1 MEMERVEEKI
11 QKQLT
16 GDRKIIDFIE
26 DLASSSP
33 APGGGAVAAL
43 SGGLAV
49 ALTSMIYNLTVGKK
63 VYENLEED
71 IKFKLDKNLEEC
83 KHLYKEMLLYMDKDK
98 EAFLN
103 LMACY
108 KMPKETEE
116 QRKLKDATM
125 EKCTL
130 EAMKVPLNLG
140 RLSIKFYDNIY
151 FAVKYGN
158 KNLVSDGKIAAI
170 MLNACIESSIVNVEV
185 NLNFLKNKEIIERV
199 KKDIEELNIINN
211 SLKKDI
217 MNVHYYIK

>member
-1 MEMERVEEKI
+1 MEEKI

-16 GDRKIIDFIE
+16 GNREIIDFIE

-63 VYENLEED
+63 IYDNLEED
-71 IKFKLDKNLEEC
+71 IRVKLDKNLEEC
-83 KHLYKEMLLYMDKDK
+83 EHLYKEMLLYMDKDK

-116 QRKLKDATM
+116 DKKLKEATM

-130 EAMKVPLNLG
+130 EAMNVPLNLA

-158 KNLVSDGKIAAI
+158 KNLVSDAKIAAI

-185 NLNFLKNKEIIERV
+185 NLNFLKNKEVIEKV

-217 MNVHYYIK
+217 MNIHYY

>member
-1 MEMERVEEKI
+1 MGENI
-11 QKQLT
+11 QKQST
-16 GDRKIIDFIE
+16 ENIKIIDFIE

-63 VYENLEED
+63 VYYNLEES
-71 IKFKLDKNLEEC
+71 IRIKLDKNLEEC
-83 KHLYKEMLLYMDKDK
+83 KYLYKDMLKYIDKDK
-98 EAFLN
+98 EAFLS

-108 KMPKETEE
+108 KMPKDTEE
-116 QRKLKDATM
+116 DKLLKEETM

-130 EAMKVPLNLG
+130 EAMNVPLNLA
-140 RLSIKFYDNIY
+140 RLSIRFYDNIY
-151 FAVKYGN
+151 FAIKYGN
-158 KNLVSDGKIAAI
+158 KNLVSDAKIAAI

-185 NLNFLKNKEIIERV
+185 NLNFLKNKEIIEKV

-211 SLKKDI
+211 SLKKDV
-217 MNVHYYIK
+217 MNVHYY